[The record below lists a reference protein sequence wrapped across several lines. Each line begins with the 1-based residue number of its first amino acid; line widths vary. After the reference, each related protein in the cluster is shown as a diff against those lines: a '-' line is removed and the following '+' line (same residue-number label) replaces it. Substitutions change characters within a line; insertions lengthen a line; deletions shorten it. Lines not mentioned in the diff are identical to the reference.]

1 MGSLTNKGWEFELTG
16 QIVKTKDFN
25 YSSTV
30 RLSHNTS
37 KIDNLGDTNSY
48 LYGGSFPSSMGYAT
62 KLVNGSKIG
71 QFWLFKYAGLDE
83 NGKWLIYDKDNNVV
97 PAKDGTKLNTVDANK
112 HYVGNAIPKLIASWD
127 HSFSYK
133 QFDLGV
139 NLRAWLDFD
148 VFSQPNLYYGL
159 KNSTDDNVL
168 RIAYTNNKEINDTR
182 ILTDYFLS
190 DGSFLKIDAV
200 TLGYTLNLQKWT
212 KYLQKARVYFTV
224 RDLARITKYQGY
236 NPEVSINGLEPGFE
250 YLRST

>member
-1 MGSLTNKGWEFELTG
+1 M
-16 QIVKTKDFN
+16 
-25 YSSTV
+25 
-30 RLSHNTS
+30 
-37 KIDNLGDTNSY
+37 
-48 LYGGSFPSSMGYAT
+48 
-62 KLVNGSKIG
+62 
-71 QFWLFKYAGLDE
+71 
-83 NGKWLIYDKDNNVV
+83 
-97 PAKDGTKLNTVDANK
+97 
-112 HYVGNAIPKLIASWD
+112 
-127 HSFSYK
+127 
-133 QFDLGV
+133 
-139 NLRAWLDFD
+139 
-148 VFSQPNLYYGL
+148 FSQPNLYYGL

-250 YLRST
+250 YLRSTSSLYPQTIHWTMGVQLNF